1 LAAWNQTAARRIE
14 QHIVEGK
21 YGPGA
26 RLPSEREFAE
36 RLGLSRATVREAVK
50 QLAERGLVRSRV
62 GRGLFVAH
70 RSSEPMTGTL
80 DAVLHLDGGR
90 LGDVREMRH
99 ILGTSAARLAARRA
113 TADDLAVLWGILD
126 EMEEME
132 RGAALPGWGHLGRT
146 GTAFHLALARATHNP
161 LLVAFTEPL
170 FELVDRARQDYPWQP
185 TGEAIPNHRR
195 IYEAVAARDPDAAA
209 AAMETHLAHVE
220 RLLDRHLPGWPQRPV
235 GPRRG

>member
-1 LAAWNQTAARRIE
+1 LAAWNETAVRRIE
-14 QHIVEGK
+14 QHIVEGA
-21 YGPGA
+21 YGPGD

-50 QLAERGLVRSRV
+50 QLAERGLVRSSV

-70 RSSEPMTGTL
+70 RSSGPMTATL
-80 DAVLHLDGGR
+80 DALLHLDGGR

-113 TADDLAVLWGILD
+113 TADDLAVLRGILD
-126 EMEEME
+126 EME

-146 GTAFHLALARATHNP
+146 GNAFHLALARATHNP

-185 TGEAIPNHRR
+185 SAEAIPNHRR
-195 IYEAVAARDPDAAA
+195 IYEAVAAHDPDAAA

-235 GPRRG
+235 RPRRS